1 MGVIG
6 AAVGGLGRLLMVPAG
21 IALILMMLHVNA
33 DVIGRL
39 LLNHPIPVTIEV
51 VSYYYM
57 VAVIFLPLAAVERA
71 DHHIAVDILS
81 QHFRGALRR
90 WTLALAALAS
100 MAYFAV
106 LAWRSGIVAVEK
118 LRIGEYEMGAVALPT
133 WPSRLLVPIGTAA
146 IAAVLLVKAIELLRG
161 REPAKPL
168 PVVEEIV
175 A

>member
-1 MGVIG
+1 MATIG
-6 AAVGGLGRLLMVPAG
+6 AAVGGLGRLLMVPAA

-33 DVIGRL
+33 DVVGRL
-39 LLNHPIPVTIEV
+39 VFNHPVPVTIEV

-57 VAVIFLPLAAVERA
+57 VAVIFLPLAAVEVA
-71 DHHIAVDILS
+71 DHHIAVDLLS

-146 IAAVLLVKAIELLRG
+146 VAAVLLVKAIELLRG
-161 REPAKPL
+161 REPAKPP